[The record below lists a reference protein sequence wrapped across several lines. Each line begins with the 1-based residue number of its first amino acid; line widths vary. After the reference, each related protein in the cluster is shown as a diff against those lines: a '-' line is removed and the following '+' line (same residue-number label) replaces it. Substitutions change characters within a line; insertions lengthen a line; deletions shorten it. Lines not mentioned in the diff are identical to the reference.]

1 MKALIEKKLL
11 IFTFVFVVF
20 VCFYNLN
27 YLAIRAYDEG
37 RNAVNAFEMYLNPA
51 SFLYTTFENQIDT
64 WNTKPPL
71 LIWLQVLFMYIFGPG
86 EWAIRLPSALAG
98 IGIAFLIFR
107 FLKKTIG
114 SIWVVLVSLCL
125 LFSNWLFTGVHVLR
139 TGDYDALFTF
149 FSLSFAFGFYIFLQ
163 TKHTKSLV
171 ISCFFLTLAIL
182 TKGIA
187 AFFLLPGIFI
197 FLILDNKLKE
207 VLLSL
212 NFWKVILIP
221 LIFGVGYYFL
231 RELLTP
237 GYIQQIWINE
247 IAGRYTQ
254 VENQGNVNKFD
265 YYLRLLRNSFGF
277 KVLILALISI
287 PLSFYSKKHWSFVLY
302 ISVLTLTFLC
312 IVSASKTR
320 LFWYIAPIMPL
331 ICILASIGIFLIL
344 EITNNQLKIKLPEVI
359 CFPVV
364 VFLLSYA
371 NIKSVINDRLKPKE
385 TNIQLYSLAYK
396 LRKGLKL
403 NKPLSD
409 GFKYIDFDHYKPHY
423 LFYSY
428 LSNRKYNFSNINE
441 TKIQSFD
448 KIATDISSLQA
459 YIENHFPLVK
469 KEKFEDLIFY
479 SIGEFSAPKDTRL
492 MHFKKLLDSNAKTN
506 RVEVLRDPNDSTSY
520 ILIKNQGFKVFGL
533 SLYFRR
539 TNPDQTFEYDIVE
552 LTDNWDY
559 KNLEGLDVKFI
570 KLRNPANHLEFKGL
584 DSTGSEM
591 WVQTKAL

>member
-1 MKALIEKKLL
+1 MKALVEKKFL
-11 IFTFVFVVF
+11 IVTFVFIVF
-20 VCFYNLN
+20 ICFYNLN
-27 YLAIRAYDEG
+27 FLVIRAYDEG

-51 SFLYTTFENQIDT
+51 SFLYTTFDNQIDT

-71 LIWLQVLFMYIFGPG
+71 LIWFQVLFMHIFGPG

-98 IGIAFLIFR
+98 IGIAFLILR

-139 TGDYDALFTF
+139 TGDYDALFTL
-149 FSLSFAFGFYIFLQ
+149 FSLSFAFGFYDFLQ
-163 TKHTKSLV
+163 SKHTKSLV

-187 AFFLLPGIFI
+187 AFFFIPGIFL
-197 FLILDNKLKE
+197 FLILDKKLKE
-207 VLLSL
+207 VMLSVV
-212 NFWKVILIP
+212 FWKAIIIP
-221 LIFGVGYYFL
+221 LFFGVGYYFL

-237 GYIQQIWINE
+237 GYIQQIWVNE

-254 VENQGNVNKFD
+254 VENQGNVNQLD
-265 YYLRLLRNSFGF
+265 YYFKLLRSSFGF
-277 KVLILALISI
+277 KVLLLAVISI
-287 PLSFYSKKHWSFVLY
+287 PLSFRSNKYWSFVLY
-302 ISVLTLTFLC
+302 LTVLTLTFLC

-320 LFWYIAPIMPL
+320 LFWYIAPIVPL
-331 ICILASIGIFLIL
+331 ICILASMGIFLIL
-344 EITNNQLKIKLPEVI
+344 DITKNHLKIKLPEVI

-364 VFLLSYA
+364 VFLLSFA
-371 NIKSVINDRLKPKE
+371 KIKSVINDRLKPKE
-385 TNIQLYSLAYK
+385 TNIQQYSLAYK
-396 LRKGLKL
+396 LRKGQKL

-428 LSNRKYNFSNINE
+428 LSNRKYIFSNINE
-441 TKIQSFD
+441 AKIQSLD
-448 KIATDISSLQA
+448 KIATDISSLQV

-469 KEKFEDLIFY
+469 KEKYEDLIFY
-479 SIGEFSAPKDTRL
+479 SIAEFSPSNDTRL
-492 MHFKKLLDSNAKTN
+492 LRFKKQLDKSAETKT
-506 RVEVLRDPNDSTSY
+506 VEILRDPNDSTSY
-520 ILIKNQGFKVFGL
+520 ILIKNQGFKLDGI

-539 TNPDQTFEYDIVE
+539 TNPDQTFEYDIVQ

-559 KNLEGLDVKFI
+559 KNHEGLDLKFI
-570 KLRNPANHLEFKGL
+570 KLRNPASHLEFKGL
-584 DSTGSEM
+584 HSTGSVM
-591 WVQTKAL
+591 WVQTKPL